1 MDRAVTNEAETNEAA
16 ANQVAAKQALANEA
30 LANEAALPEIVAPR
44 SDAPSEPLALR
55 LLDPSEVRA
64 RRRPV
69 ALGLYVAYQMAT
81 GLLVALPVHAWA
93 KAVWGAHP
101 DGDAVLFRPGARD
114 LLAWIGG
121 TSVTLDVVGRTTL
134 ALGAL
139 IVLMHPLPL
148 GLLLAALATGRDVLG
163 IAPRPRALVRA
174 AAPMFAPL
182 LLVFVIASLAQL
194 CVLGLGFAAGGFFES
209 SLTAWLG
216 ERPALLARVAM
227 LLPFVFAASVFGVE
241 ADVARAYVA
250 DRDRRAGAPLVG
262 QRARRDRRRGPTRPA
277 GSRVGVR
284 RVELASGL
292 RRGVRRARRPRVER
306 ARRKGWPRARGAL
319 RRASRRRR
327 GTRGAPSFMA
337 RRGASP
343 SRDVAMNEAFEN
355 ATIAA
360 ANPSREG
367 PRRERGRTTATP
379 RTTRWPCRPARTDAP
394 CAPSC
399 DRAS

>member
-1 MDRAVTNEAETNEAA
+1 MDRAVTNEAETNEAV
-16 ANQVAAKQALANEA
+16 ANHVAAKQALANEA

-209 SLTAWLG
+209 SLTTWIG

-250 DRDRRAGAPLVG
+250 RTAIAQPARPSWDNARAAIVAAVRLG
-262 QRARRDRRRGPTRPA
+262 RRD
-277 GSRVGVR
+277 
-284 RVELASGL
+284 LASAYVAWVWRAALGVAFVGL
-292 RRGVRRARRPRVER
+292 GALASNALGGKGGVALAALFAAHRLVVAGRAALR
-306 ARRKGWPRARGAL
+306 ASWLAEAL
-319 RRASRRRR
+319 RRAATSR
-327 GTRGAPSFMA
+327 
-337 RRGASP
+337 
-343 SRDVAMNEAFEN
+343 
-355 ATIAA
+355 
-360 ANPSREG
+360 
-367 PRRERGRTTATP
+367 
-379 RTTRWPCRPARTDAP
+379 
-394 CAPSC
+394 
-399 DRAS
+399 